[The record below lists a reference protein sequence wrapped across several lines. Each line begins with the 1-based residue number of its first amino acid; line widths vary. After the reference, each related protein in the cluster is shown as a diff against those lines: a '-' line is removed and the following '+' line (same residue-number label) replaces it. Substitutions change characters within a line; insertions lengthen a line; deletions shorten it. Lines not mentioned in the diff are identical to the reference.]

1 MVSVE
6 YIKKIKEFLKDP
18 KKKSLTQLGIYIVF
32 FIFVFILLNSSDG
45 IENNEIIEEQ
55 VKLPLDIYEDMKGYT
70 YKVVYTNVDK
80 IDIIE
85 GTYYNDKSLF
95 NYNNL
100 KYYYEDSLYVINDY
114 SYTNT
119 VIEYDISKIFSNNFI
134 NIINKLEEVSETKYK
149 DGKIE
154 KSYTISSSE
163 IYKYL
168 YDAENIYEGLV
179 NVNITEYD
187 NQIQKIMIDL
197 SSLNINLFKIEI
209 EYSNIDNIEDLEF
222 NKDNYV
228 YEESIW

>member
-18 KKKSLTQLGIYIVF
+18 KKKALTQLGIYIIF
-32 FIFVFILLNSSDG
+32 FIFVFILLNSSDE
-45 IENNEIIEEQ
+45 INNNVLEE
-55 VKLPLDIYEDMKGYT
+55 KIKSSIDIYEDMKGYT

-80 IDIIE
+80 VDIIE
-85 GTYYNDKSLF
+85 GTYYKDKSLF

-100 KYYYEDSLYVINDY
+100 KYYYEDSLYVISDY

-119 VIEYDISKIFSNNFI
+119 VIEYNISKIFSNNFI

-149 DGKIE
+149 DGTVE
-154 KSYTISSSE
+154 KNYTISANE
-163 IYKYL
+163 IYRYL
-168 YDAENIYEGLV
+168 FDTEYVYEELV
-179 NVNITEYD
+179 NVNITEYE
-187 NQIQKIMIDL
+187 NQIQKITIDL
-197 SSLNINLFKIEI
+197 SSLNINLLKIEI